1 MVARMIVLVNLGF
14 SMLES
19 KCDTICNMLKVNSIE
34 LDGSLV
40 KPDSRRWHHSMGN
53 TLWHT
58 VSTERIGTSGES
70 S

>member
-1 MVARMIVLVNLGF
+1 MIVLENLCF

-19 KCDTICNMLKVNSIE
+19 QCDTIPTIYNMLRVNSIE

-40 KPDSRRWHHSMGN
+40 KPESRRWHHSMGN

-58 VSTERIGTSGES
+58 VSTERIETSGKS